1 MKKIGITGSLYSG
14 IDKVCDEFNRNGI
27 PVFDADV
34 ILKFLLNWDVDI
46 INDIK
51 IKFGRDVYQ
60 GGEIRGSVFN
70 NDQKM
75 NSLIDLAKTKLMDSY
90 DKFCRRS
97 PNSQFVLF
105 KSHFLFE
112 SRLNNQMDFVI
123 NVYMPKEDRI
133 KEMKKVVDTFTYLIQ
148 EYLSYELPDL
158 QRSNLSNFVVSNYTN
173 SEPLDIQV
181 KKIIN
186 EISGNSKK
194 ILTVC

>member
-14 IDKVCDEFNRNGI
+14 VDKVCDEFNRNGV

-60 GGEIRGSVFN
+60 GGELRGSVFN

-75 NSLIDLAKTKLMDSY
+75 NSLIDLTKTKLMNAY
-90 DKFCRRS
+90 ENFCNRS
-97 PNSQFVLF
+97 VNSKFVLF
-105 KSHFLFE
+105 KSHFIFE
-112 SRLNNQMDFVI
+112 SRLNNQMDSVI

-133 KEMKKVVDTFTYLIQ
+133 KEIKKHIDTFTYLIQ
-148 EYLSYELPDL
+148 EYLSNELPDL
-158 QRSNLSNFVVSNYTN
+158 QRSNLSNFVVSNYVN
-173 SEPLDIQV
+173 SEPLDVQV
-181 KKIIN
+181 KKIIK
-186 EISGNSKK
+186 EINGDNKR
-194 ILTVC
+194 IVTVY